1 MITTQLNKLLKKEN
15 SNGNLVKGNSYI
27 VQWTPNI
34 ITKEKINIGV
44 VFEEFNNSRKVI
56 KMINTYERISYM
68 YSKKIS
74 FNLDI
79 ACELSEHHIRNN
91 RLESKNLTEQIN
103 ITKLGFTQGNNHN
116 EIISN
121 LYKNLIPLGIKL
133 KDRKKNTLVTKSR
146 ETIFKELNNDLKIH
160 LSLDYE
166 KHVPVNNY
174 LTVDE
179 NIAYLPFKKE
189 NGAGTLV
196 STIYVDNQRVK
207 CNLFDGYQDIEI
219 AKNIKENKD
228 NAIFIALPKWNGES
242 SKEKIIIEN
251 ELDKFYWITKKRNIF
266 VESNSNLKELSQKIS
281 NWCLDG
287 IVA

>member
-15 SNGNLVKGNSYI
+15 LNGNLIIGNSYI
-27 VQWTPNI
+27 IQWMPNI

-44 VFEEFNNSRKVI
+44 VFEEFNNRRKVI
-56 KMINTYERISYM
+56 KMIDTYERISYM

-79 ACELSEHHIRNN
+79 ACELSEYHIRNN
-91 RLESKNLTEQIN
+91 RLENKNLTEQIN

-121 LYKNLIPLGIKL
+121 LYNNLIPLGIKL
-133 KDRKKNTLVTKSR
+133 KERKKNTLVTKSR
-146 ETIFKELNNDLKIH
+146 ETIFKELNNDLKIN
-160 LSLDYE
+160 LSLNYE

-174 LTVDE
+174 LTVDD

-189 NGAGTLV
+189 NGAATLV

-219 AKNIKENKD
+219 AKNIKENKN
-228 NAIFIALPKWNGES
+228 NAIFIALPKWSSES